1 MAGDIAATAGTRKG
15 KLYRP
20 ATKPRF
26 SSPCINRG
34 VSVTV
39 VGMTDELAQAVES
52 GALDKKTADR
62 LARLTPGSYCTHK
75 SWGFGRVAEWNLLA
89 GQVLI
94 DFKRS

>member
-1 MAGDIAATAGTRKG
+1 
-15 KLYRP
+15 
-20 ATKPRF
+20 
-26 SSPCINRG
+26 
-34 VSVTV
+34 
-39 VGMTDELAQAVES
+39 MTDELAQAVES

-94 DFKRS
+94 DFKTKKNHPMQAVYAAETLTPIAARRGFQQPSE